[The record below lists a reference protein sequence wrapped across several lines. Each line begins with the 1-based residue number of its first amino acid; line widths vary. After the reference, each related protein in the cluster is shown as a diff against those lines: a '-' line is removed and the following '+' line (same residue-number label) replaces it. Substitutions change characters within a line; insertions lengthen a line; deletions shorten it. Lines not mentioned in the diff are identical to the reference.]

1 MLFYIQPSLFLYTE
15 VYLITQKHSACQELI
30 ASSFK
35 GGGGLEEN
43 SRGAC
48 KSVQVKFTRWR
59 LWKPP
64 EGLPQRMRLDLSA
77 CSSAST
83 AASSAIPKSPS
94 MALPSAPVMTFDLL
108 SCYTPAS
115 AVLDGE

>member
-43 SRGAC
+43 
-48 KSVQVKFTRWR
+48 
-59 LWKPP
+59 
-64 EGLPQRMRLDLSA
+64 
-77 CSSAST
+77 
-83 AASSAIPKSPS
+83 
-94 MALPSAPVMTFDLL
+94 
-108 SCYTPAS
+108 
-115 AVLDGE
+115 